1 VLRDEV
7 VAERKIVDLRNV
19 GQGSQLSAQRSLWR
33 TATPHYNRK
42 AIVGRCIPSVIASRV
57 AEVVLLPLS
66 NGSRVFRL
74 HQTDIVNASSS
85 RLILGFLPVQQPK
98 LPLFAVTIGPATVR
112 YWSNQTS
119 SSRKLLMMLLTIIV
133 QFFTR
138 GCQQYAKRL

>member
-33 TATPHYNRK
+33 PATPRYNRK
-42 AIVGRCIPSVIASRV
+42 AIVGRCTASVIASRV

-66 NGSRVFRL
+66 NGWRVFRL
-74 HQTDIVNASSS
+74 HQTGIVNAPSSH
-85 RLILGFLPVQQPK
+85 LILGFLPVHQPK
-98 LPLFAVTIGPATVR
+98 LPLFAFTIGPATVR